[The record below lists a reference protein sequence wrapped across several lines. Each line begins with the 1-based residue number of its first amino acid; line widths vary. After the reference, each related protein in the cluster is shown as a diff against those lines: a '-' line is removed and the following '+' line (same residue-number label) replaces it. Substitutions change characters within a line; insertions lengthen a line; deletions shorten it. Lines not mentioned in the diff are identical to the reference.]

1 MAARGLA
8 TMHFMLVSV
17 AVAGNEAEAQM
28 ICTRLAGAGIVATQK
43 RSSGMDVPQL
53 GAGGAR
59 DIYVDGGDEQ
69 RARAALADQDV
80 SEEELARL
88 SDQFEAPED

>member
-1 MAARGLA
+1 MLAAAFAVPPAAPGA
-8 TMHFMLVSV
+8 GV
-17 AVAGNEAEAQM
+17 AALLGRL
-28 ICTRLAGAGIVATQK
+28 IRLRLAGAGIVATQK

-59 DIYVDGGDEQ
+59 DIYVTDGDEQ

-80 SEEELARL
+80 SAEELEHLAE
-88 SDQFEAPED
+88 QFQPPED

>member
-1 MAARGLA
+1 MR
-8 TMHFMLVSV
+8 FMLVSV

-28 ICTRLAGAGIVATQK
+28 ICARLAGAGIVATQK

-59 DIYVDGGDEQ
+59 DIYVTDGDEQ

-80 SEEELARL
+80 SDDELAHL
-88 SDQFEAPED
+88 AEQFQPPED